1 MSLLIRKAAPADA
14 DALCT
19 LYLHHLT
26 QTTEENPQDMAVW
39 REKLARFQAD
49 PHYHL
54 LVGEADGAVVSSVTL
69 VIVENLTHDLRPYA
83 LIENVVTHRAH
94 RGKHYATALM
104 RRACEIA
111 AENGCYKVMLLTGS
125 KRESTLRFYERCGFD
140 RHAKT
145 AFLRRL

>member
-1 MSLLIRKAAPADA
+1 MHLSIRKAVPADA
-14 DALCT
+14 EALSE

-26 QTTEENPQDMAVW
+26 ETPPGPPQDLRLW
-39 REKLARFQAD
+39 REKLARFAGD
-49 PHYHL
+49 PRYHL
-54 LVGEADGAVVSSVTL
+54 LVGEADGAVISTVTL
-69 VIVENLTHDLRPYA
+69 VIVENLTHGMRPYA

-94 RGKHYATALM
+94 RGKHCAAALM
-104 RRACEIA
+104 QRACAIA

-125 KRESTLRFYERCGFD
+125 TQESTLRFYERCGFD